1 MLRDPA
7 WSRWL
12 ESDPAQ
18 ETKIAV
24 ADWIE
29 QCTLFG
35 PPLDT
40 ENSPEGID
48 TSTIEN
54 AGVVVHYLAVEQ
66 DELIIVKQFVERPS

>member
-1 MLRDPA
+1 MTGRWRVLRDPA

-12 ESDPAQ
+12 
-18 ETKIAV
+18 
-24 ADWIE
+24 E

-40 ENSPEGID
+40 ENSPDGID

-66 DELIIVKQFVERPS
+66 DELMIVKQFVERPS